1 MRLLHANAQDSPMSE
16 MASYSPPFAASETAD
31 KRLFAGIGR
40 RLLDT
45 LHAWRIRTRQRSE
58 LMMLNSVEL
67 QELSVTEADVN
78 RETGRPFWESI
89 DINGRCLK
97 HDGMSAVGQKRTN
110 HHGRKSIVVRRC
122 PIADIRRCIKQKD
135 RLAAVSPKSDQVF

>member
-1 MRLLHANAQDSPMSE
+1 MDAARLCIFALTVSNLAAPAPFRLGLVLTGIRLLHANAQDSPMSE

-89 DINGRCLK
+89 DINGR
-97 HDGMSAVGQKRTN
+97 
-110 HHGRKSIVVRRC
+110 
-122 PIADIRRCIKQKD
+122 
-135 RLAAVSPKSDQVF
+135 

>member
-1 MRLLHANAQDSPMSE
+1 MGMRLLHANAQDGPMSE
-16 MASYSPPFAASETAD
+16 MASYSLPFAASETAD

-40 RLLDT
+40 PLLHT

-89 DINGRCLK
+89 DING
-97 HDGMSAVGQKRTN
+97 S
-110 HHGRKSIVVRRC
+110 
-122 PIADIRRCIKQKD
+122 
-135 RLAAVSPKSDQVF
+135 